1 MEIDMA
7 LLHYWNM
14 GVHRPDVLMQRA
26 FYGLRPFYEFLS
38 ATKNYM
44 ETDAAVLRLAWAPG
58 SAPERER
65 KKTARAT
72 KENRHKPVVDSG
84 FWVALEE
91 PKDRRNEPESTFRDF
106 MDENVREVFELACD
120 EDGQPLRMGRGGV
133 LAFARERQIRVLDR
147 DPETSQL
154 QLERLPEVGFQLLLR
169 PNTLTLK
176 RQIDALQAL
185 QDQPAS
191 AQRPL
196 LRLLEASSHARWPDF
211 EPRYIADADWKVLT
225 DVARPGTGEQR
236 EFVAIA
242 METPDFALLE
252 GPPGSGKTTAI
263 CELILQLAGDGK
275 RVLLCASTHVAVD
288 NVLERLMD
296 ERNAHRDLVIPVRVG
311 DRSNVSEKASGWQ
324 LERFIKTE
332 RDRLLR
338 ALQGQRSRTGSQQEL
353 LDAIQHGN
361 TAIERMV
368 LDSAN
373 LVCGTTIGILQH
385 PDIKGSSRTS
395 PLFDVLILDEA
406 SKTTFQE
413 FLVPAMLARRWVVV
427 GDPKQLSPYV
437 DDTAMTVN
445 VQACMPEAV
454 ARNACVDV
462 FVAGHPSAKKRRVMA
477 VALDTETA
485 SERYRVQAQARGV
498 ALADAGSS
506 GELWRA
512 EIVIGTHEQLEHRSV
527 ELPLDLAHV
536 RAPAAALG
544 QLQRQASAWRGH
556 QDCSREAL
564 PDWANELGW
573 RMARLY
579 EQRFAVQPAAD
590 RQRRSTAQR
599 LNDEIQRLLPVEG
612 VVGSVEKAQDKI
624 EQVRRIAL
632 PSILESLCE
641 GFGRGQRERDGS
653 ALTDGLPK
661 EALAQRKVMLSTQH
675 RMHPEIADFSH
686 QHVYECEALFSPV
699 DMAAK
704 RAWSFQR
711 HDHRSIWLDVKGR
724 FNGQANVNRDEAVA
738 VIDELRQFER
748 WAAQHPR
755 EDGQPWEVAVLTF
768 YRGQEREMRNH
779 LRRWSQQQHAMRH
792 FHRGDRQRPYLA
804 IELCTVDRFQGHEAD
819 LVILS
824 IASRHATSFLESP
837 NRLNVALTRARYQRI
852 IVGDR
857 HAMLRAENSLLGQ
870 LAKDEPW
877 EKYISERDA
886 S

>member
-1 MEIDMA
+1 MA

-14 GVHRPDVLMQRA
+14 GGHRPDVLMQRT

-38 ATKNYM
+38 ATKSYM
-44 ETDAAVLRLAWAPG
+44 ETDAAVLRLAWVPG

-65 KKTARAT
+65 KKTAQAN

-133 LAFARERQIRVLDR
+133 LAFARERQIRVLGR

-154 QLERLPEVGFQLLLR
+154 QLERLPAVGFQLLLR
-169 PNTLTLK
+169 PTTLTLK
-176 RQIDALQAL
+176 RQIAALPAL
-185 QDQPAS
+185 QDPPAS

-263 CELILQLAGDGK
+263 CELILQLAGEGK

-385 PDIKGSSRTS
+385 PDIKDSSRTS

-462 FVAGHPSAKKRRVMA
+462 FVAGHPSAKKRRVMV
-477 VALDTETA
+477 VALDT
-485 SERYRVQAQARGV
+485 
-498 ALADAGSS
+498 
-506 GELWRA
+506 
-512 EIVIGTHEQLEHRSV
+512 
-527 ELPLDLAHV
+527 
-536 RAPAAALG
+536 
-544 QLQRQASAWRGH
+544 
-556 QDCSREAL
+556 
-564 PDWANELGW
+564 
-573 RMARLY
+573 
-579 EQRFAVQPAAD
+579 
-590 RQRRSTAQR
+590 
-599 LNDEIQRLLPVEG
+599 
-612 VVGSVEKAQDKI
+612 
-624 EQVRRIAL
+624 
-632 PSILESLCE
+632 
-641 GFGRGQRERDGS
+641 
-653 ALTDGLPK
+653 
-661 EALAQRKVMLSTQH
+661 
-675 RMHPEIADFSH
+675 
-686 QHVYECEALFSPV
+686 
-699 DMAAK
+699 
-704 RAWSFQR
+704 
-711 HDHRSIWLDVKGR
+711 
-724 FNGQANVNRDEAVA
+724 
-738 VIDELRQFER
+738 
-748 WAAQHPR
+748 
-755 EDGQPWEVAVLTF
+755 
-768 YRGQEREMRNH
+768 
-779 LRRWSQQQHAMRH
+779 
-792 FHRGDRQRPYLA
+792 
-804 IELCTVDRFQGHEAD
+804 
-819 LVILS
+819 
-824 IASRHATSFLESP
+824 
-837 NRLNVALTRARYQRI
+837 
-852 IVGDR
+852 
-857 HAMLRAENSLLGQ
+857 
-870 LAKDEPW
+870 
-877 EKYISERDA
+877 
-886 S
+886 